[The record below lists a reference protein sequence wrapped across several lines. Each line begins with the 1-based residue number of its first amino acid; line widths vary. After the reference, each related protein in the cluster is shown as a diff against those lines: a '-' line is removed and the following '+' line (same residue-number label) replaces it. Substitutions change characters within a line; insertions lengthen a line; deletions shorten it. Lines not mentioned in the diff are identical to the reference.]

1 VNSTKQVPGLASVT
15 LQVTKALAA
24 TLALAVVL
32 SAPLDAQ
39 MPGRQTSNR
48 FDTGIVVGGD
58 WLQANALPL
67 DREVMPS
74 AQFGVSWRRQS
85 WAVDGGFLRVARSLS
100 TVQGGYL
107 SAGPL
112 LHWNRVLFLPTVAG
126 FAGQS
131 YASRDSSG
139 YNWVDP
145 QGIPGHQPRY
155 SYSSGFSAGGSVG
168 LAIEVPVYRMIGVHA
183 SASEWFFS
191 GAPLAGDR
199 DRTLIGVGLSL
210 RLVR

>member
-1 VNSTKQVPGLASVT
+1 VNFTEQVPGLATVT
-15 LQVTKALAA
+15 FRMTRPLAA
-24 TLALAVVL
+24 TLALSAVLCV
-32 SAPLDAQ
+32 PLGAQ
-39 MPGRQTSNR
+39 MPGSQTTNR
-48 FDTGIVVGGD
+48 FDSGIVVGGD
-58 WLQANALPL
+58 WLQANSLPL

-74 AQFGVSWRRQS
+74 AQVGVSVRRQS

-112 LHWNRVLFLPTVAG
+112 LNWNRVLFLPTIAG

-139 YNWVDP
+139 YNWVDS

-155 SYSSGFSAGGSVG
+155 TYSSGFSAGGSVG

-191 GAPLAGDR
+191 GTPLEGDR
-199 DRTLIGVGLSL
+199 ARMLIGVGLSL